1 VSFAE
6 QFWLHLRPSL
16 TRLTIAEARC
26 VAAGVETYGN
36 AWSVVMDYAR
46 NRGALHLPVPDQDE
60 LIDWIGTTLC
70 LAILEAE
77 AAGWGEW
84 LERNHIDPSGAR
96 V

>member
-1 VSFAE
+1 
-6 QFWLHLRPSL
+6 
-16 TRLTIAEARC
+16 
-26 VAAGVETYGN
+26 
-36 AWSVVMDYAR
+36 MDYAR